1 MIKRA
6 PLKTDT
12 AGKCTRWHVA
22 IWNKETQKKEWHTVH
37 GTLKQAEALERKF
50 KDAQASGV
58 YISREQRLT
67 VKEVFDKWMLHLK
80 ANNRRTST
88 VECYESD
95 ITCHILPDLGT
106 HEADKLRK
114 HQLNEHFAGMR
125 AKGATTATVNRVM
138 RSFKALMYFAF
149 DSEIVSRPVMRR
161 VKPLPRV
168 KGEQRVKRDAFT
180 EDEVRRILGAA
191 NPSELALIGLLTF
204 GGARPGEMYALDCDV
219 LTLAPLDT
227 ATVRIERSWD
237 HRGGKFVEPK
247 TTAGIRTIPLSRWLA
262 EALRAQVKRVGGS
275 GLVFPAR
282 SLRDDATPVCEQALK
297 LYEQG
302 IDRNEIARRF
312 DSTPRRITQLICH
325 ERKRKA
331 RLVVEQQKADTT
343 GFRFPQQPLM
353 PQNFRRDVWIPLKAK
368 AKVRNLDL
376 YSLRHTFASMARAS
390 GEQAFNV
397 SRALGQ
403 AKSLIVDTVY
413 AHTMASGMEKIST
426 SVTERVL
433 GKPKLRVIPGGRR
446 IAGGGK

>member
-1 MIKRA
+1 
-6 PLKTDT
+6 LKTDT
-12 AGKCTRWHVA
+12 AGKCTRWHVT
-22 IWNKETQKKEWHTVH
+22 IWNKQRQKKEWHTVH
-37 GTLKQAEALERKF
+37 GTREEARALERKF
-50 KDAQASGV
+50 KDQQASGV

-67 VKEVFDKWMLHLK
+67 VKEIFDKWILHLK

-114 HQLNEHFAGMR
+114 HQLNEHFARMR

-168 KGEQRVKRDAFT
+168 KGERRVNRGAFT
-180 EDEVRRILGAA
+180 EAEVRSIIANA
-191 NPSELALIGLLTF
+191 NPAELALIGLLTF
-204 GGARPGEMYALDCDV
+204 GGARPGEVYALDCDA
-219 LTLAPLDT
+219 LTLAPLDS
-227 ATVRIERSWD
+227 ARVRIERSWD

-247 TTAGIRTIPLSRWLA
+247 TTAGIRTIPVSRWLA
-262 EALRAQVKRVGGS
+262 EALRAQVKRVRGT

-282 SLRDDATPVCEQALK
+282 SLRDDTTPVCEQALK
-297 LYEQG
+297 LYDEG
-302 IDRNEIARRF
+302 IDRKEIARRF
-312 DSTPRRITQLICH
+312 DSTPRRVTQLICH

-331 RLVVEQQKADTT
+331 RLAVEQQKADDT
-343 GFRFPQQPLM
+343 GFRFPQQPLL
-353 PQNFRRDVWIPLKAK
+353 PSNFRRDVWTPLKK
-368 AKVRNLDL
+368 RAKVRNLDL

-390 GEQAFNV
+390 GEEAFNV

-413 AHTMASGMEKIST
+413 AHTMASGLEKIST

-433 GKPKLRVIPGGRR
+433 GKPKLRVIRGGRR
-446 IAGGGK
+446 TGDGGK